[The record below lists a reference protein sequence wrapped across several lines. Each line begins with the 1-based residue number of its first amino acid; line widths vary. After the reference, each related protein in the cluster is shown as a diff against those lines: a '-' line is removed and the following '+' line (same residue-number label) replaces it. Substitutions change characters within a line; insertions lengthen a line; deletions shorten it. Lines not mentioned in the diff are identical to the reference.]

1 MQQRRSRF
9 GPRVVDAWVIA
20 VVALP
25 GIIEFLIL
33 TRAGGGALEGIGQPP
48 LVNVLLGVVLTL
60 VNAAALWWRRSRPL
74 LVLAITLAVLVVAQV
89 VARPYAGSFVVPY
102 AAGYAVAAY
111 GSRRTA
117 IAGLAGV
124 VVASALDFVVTNLAN
139 AGPTVVTPTAV
150 LMVASWGIGRY
161 VRVRR
166 SYLDTL
172 TAYTRQLEVDR
183 DEKARR
189 AVLEERRRIA
199 RELHD
204 QVAHDLGIAALH
216 TSAARRWLER
226 DAERAAAAMESAE
239 TAVREALTTMPAILQ
254 ALRVD
259 EAASDLAPQPMLDN
273 LDDVVAQ
280 VSGAGLKV
288 DLRVEG
294 ERRRLDPAVELA
306 AYRVVQEA
314 LTNTLKHA
322 NASGATVLLRFG
334 ADQLEV
340 EVTDDGSGGSA
351 VGDGSGLGLIGMKER
366 VDVLRGTLVASPH
379 DGGGFT
385 VRATLPLARRER
397 ASGSEPAGGDQRER
411 ASGKG
416 HGDDQGAAGR

>member
-1 MQQRRSRF
+1 MQQRRPRF
-9 GPRVVDAWVIA
+9 DPRVVDAWVIA
-20 VVALP
+20 LVALP

-33 TRAGGGALEGIGQPP
+33 TRSAAGPPAEVGQ
-48 LVNVLLGVVLTL
+48 VNVVVGLLLTL
-60 VNAAALWWRRSRPL
+60 VNAAALWWRRRHPL
-74 LVLAITLAVLVVAQV
+74 PVLAITLAVLVVAQV
-89 VARPYAGSFVVPY
+89 VARPYAGSFVIPY

-111 GSRRTA
+111 GTRRTA

-124 VVASALDFVVTNLAN
+124 VVAAALDFVVTNIAN

-166 SYLDTL
+166 EYLDTL
-172 TAYTRQLEVDR
+172 VAYTHQLEVDR

-216 TSAARRWLER
+216 TSAARRWLGR
-226 DAERAAAAMESAE
+226 DSERAEQAMASAE
-239 TAVREALTTMPAILQ
+239 HAVRGALTTMPAILQ
-254 ALRVD
+254 ALRID
-259 EAASDLAPQPMLDN
+259 EATADLAPQPMLDN
-273 LDDVVAQ
+273 LDHVIAQ
-280 VSGAGLKV
+280 VSGAGLAV

-322 NASGATVLLRFG
+322 NAASATVVLRFG
-334 ADQLEV
+334 TDRLEI

-351 VGDGSGLGLIGMKER
+351 TGDGSGLGLIGMKER
-366 VDVLRGTLVASPH
+366 VDVLGGTLVASPN

-385 VRATLPLARRER
+385 VHATLPLAPGAR
-397 ASGSEPAGGDQRER
+397 ASGSEPAGGDQWD
-411 ASGKG
+411 SGKE